1 MNTVVIPACKGGK
14 MAQQDLLQHTV
25 ATFLGVEPQH
35 IQPALSFT
43 GTRLHGSLARAR
55 LYTALQQS
63 LGIQC
68 PAVFTA
74 RTYGELHTAVFGTPA
89 VASEITP
96 PQPRHSAVGDTGLSE
111 QTSLAGGLACGI
123 DIEMVDNLPRVQDYW
138 EDPFYTATFTAS
150 ETAYCL
156 LQANPPLHFAARW
169 CAKEALKKCDPAYS
183 HTAMNQLEVTLTT
196 TGAPVLQTAMHGT
209 WERLPVTVSLSHTTS
224 MAAAVVIKS
233 PAVNSTN
240 HSKTAPVALPSSTVP
255 VRPAPASS
263 AISRSR
269 LGTHLLPTLLGLGAL
284 GVALWA
290 WVRTW

>member
-1 MNTVVIPACKGGK
+1 ME
-14 MAQQDLLQHTV
+14 QQDLLRHTV

-35 IQPALSFT
+35 IQPALSLA
-43 GTRLHGSLARAR
+43 GTRLHGSLVRAR

-68 PAVFTA
+68 PAVFTV
-74 RTYGELHTAVFGTPA
+74 RTYGELHTAVFGTSAGVPETA
-89 VASEITP
+89 P
-96 PQPRHSAVGDTGLSE
+96 PPSGQSTAEDAGRSE
-111 QTSLAGGLACGI
+111 QMLLAEGFACGM
-123 DIEMVDNLPRVQDYW
+123 DIELVENLPRVQDYW

-156 LQANPPLHFAARW
+156 LQASPPLHFAARW

-183 HTAMNQLEVTLTT
+183 RMAMNQLEVVLTA
-196 TGAPVLQTAMHGT
+196 TGAPVLQSAMHGT

-233 PAVNSTN
+233 PAVNGARPDSTV
-240 HSKTAPVALPSSTVP
+240 PVALPSSTAP
-255 VRPAPASS
+255 ERPAPASS
-263 AISRSR
+263 AMSTPR
-269 LGTHLLPTLLGLGAL
+269 LKERLLPTLLGIGAL

-290 WVRTW
+290 LVRTW

>member
-1 MNTVVIPACKGGK
+1 MNIVVTPVCKGGK
-14 MAQQDLLQHTV
+14 VEQQDLLQHTV

-35 IQPALSFT
+35 IQPAFSLT

-55 LYTALQQS
+55 LYIALQQS
-63 LGIQC
+63 VGIQC

-74 RTYGELHTAVFGTPA
+74 RTYGELHTAVFGTP
-89 VASEITP
+89 VAAPETAL
-96 PQPRHSAVGDTGLSE
+96 PQASQSAAGDAGLSG
-111 QTSLAGGLACGI
+111 QISLAGGLGCGI

-183 HTAMNQLEVTLTT
+183 HMTMNQLEVALTA
-196 TGAPVLQTAMHGT
+196 TGAPVLRSATHGT
-209 WERLPVTVSLSHTTS
+209 WELLPVTVSLSHTTS

-233 PAVNSTN
+233 PVVNGAHQSR
-240 HSKTAPVALPSSTVP
+240 TAPVALPSSTVP

-263 AISRSR
+263 SMSTPR
-269 LGTHLLPTLLGLGAL
+269 LKEWLPLTLLGIGAL
-284 GVALWA
+284 GVAFWA
-290 WVRTW
+290 LVRTW

>member
-1 MNTVVIPACKGGK
+1 ME
-14 MAQQDLLQHTV
+14 QQDLLQHTV

-35 IQPALSFT
+35 IQPALALT
-43 GTRLHGSLARAR
+43 DTRLHGSLARAR
-55 LYTALQQS
+55 LYIALQQS

-74 RTYGELHTAVFGTPA
+74 RTYGELHTAVFSTPA
-89 VASEITP
+89 AAPETAP
-96 PQPRHSAVGDTGLSE
+96 PQSRHSAAGDVELSE
-111 QTSLAGGLACGI
+111 QSGLAGGLGCGI
-123 DIEMVDNLPRVQDYW
+123 DVEMVENLPKAQDYW
-138 EDPFYTATFTAS
+138 EDPFYTATFTAA

-183 HTAMNQLEVTLTT
+183 HMAMNQLEVALTA
-196 TGAPVLQTAMHGT
+196 TGAPVLQSATHGT

-233 PAVNSTN
+233 PAVNGAHQRS
-240 HSKTAPVALPSSTVP
+240 TAPVALPSSPAP
-255 VRPAPASS
+255 VRPGPASS
-263 AISRSR
+263 SLATPR
-269 LGTHLLPTLLGLGAL
+269 LQERLLPTLLGIGAL

-290 WVRTW
+290 LVRTW